1 MSKKLE
7 PQLHVNIQRSQT
19 LAYFII
25 GLHLLSLLACF
36 KISVLWQLQLV
47 LVLVL
52 GLSFSRQFRR
62 YQQGVYQFCLQC
74 TPENT
79 WQYAVNQ
86 HDFVGIEIL
95 PSSVLNTWL
104 IILHVKTE
112 AGKRENLLI
121 CKDTVNE
128 DLYRRL
134 KVRLKITAS

>member
-1 MSKKLE
+1 
-7 PQLHVNIQRSQT
+7 
-19 LAYFII
+19 
-25 GLHLLSLLACF
+25 
-36 KISVLWQLQLV
+36 VLWQLQLV

-79 WQYAVNQ
+79 WQYALNQ
-86 HDFVGIEIL
+86 HDFVSIEIL